1 MGSSKTKSFDEYL
14 KQHTSEKGTSFTHT
28 RIPDKKLNVFGG
40 LYSIPPNEQ
49 TEFMQ
54 KYYNHVFV
62 NGNIEHL
69 TEKQLIEDGPILIDI
84 DLNYD
89 SNITE
94 KQHTEEHIR
103 DMVMLYAEK
112 ISELMEIND
121 NSTVDVFVMEKNKV
135 NILEEK
141 TKDGIHVI
149 ICIKM
154 HKALQV
160 LLRNRVINEL
170 KQMWDDLP
178 VKNTWDNILDEGVT
192 KGFVNWQLYGSRKP
206 GHLAYLIK
214 YHYVLNYSV
223 NNYGWTILMKDL
235 SSFSTEKN
243 INKLSARYTNHI
255 VFNINERVKD
265 EFEKAKLTLT
275 KKQSSNTNNEKNQL
289 VLKSPGS
296 SCGRIKPGRKND
308 FHNINNETVLNEYLD
323 ELFQENTIT
332 SIKLKEIHNY
342 TMALPENYYG
352 PGSYNNWIRV
362 GWALS
367 NTNNSLFLT
376 WLKFSC
382 QEKCRDTLKSV
393 YGTFDWGCVSE
404 LYDMWTKFTENNTDG
419 LTSRSIMYWCKKD
432 ALDKYNEIK
441 KNTIDYFIEES
452 IKTGTEF
459 DIACV
464 LYNLYKDDFICQSIK
479 HNAWY
484 EYNNKHRWVPN
495 DEGTSLRIRISKEM
509 HQLYMDKTAQVM
521 CEMAQHDSTS
531 EIYEKLKKKG
541 TKLSEISNNLKRTGW
556 KNNIMKE
563 AKELF
568 YDNKF
573 MEKLDQNPYLLCC
586 NNYVLDFNNKTY
598 RIGQPDDYISKCT
611 NIDYIP
617 IDKIYSNNDLNTI
630 VKEIN
635 VFMEQLFPDEELKT
649 YMWEHAAS
657 TLIGTNHN
665 QTFNIYKGSGR
676 NGKSKF
682 VELMSHTLGDYKG
695 TVPITLI
702 TQKRNSIGSTSSEVA
717 QLNAIRYAVMQEPSK
732 GDKINEGI
740 MKEITGG
747 DPIQARAL
755 FKDTI
760 TFTPQFKLV
769 VCTNTDFEDMAND
782 DGTWRRIRMIDF
794 MAKML
799 EHPYEDPKFPKNDFP
814 YQFPIDKNLD
824 NKFKSWA
831 PVFMSMLVEKAFVL
845 QGLVNDCKTVM
856 ASSDKYRERQD
867 YFTSFAK
874 EKIQSK
880 TGDKIKKTELLETF
894 KRWYS
899 ANFGNKGVPAG
910 REIYEYMDKKFGEY
924 KGCWRNVSIIYDTDS
939 NDPLDEC

>member
-1 MGSSKTKSFDEYL
+1 MNSSKKSFDEYL
-14 KQHTSEKGTSFTHT
+14 KLHTAQKGIAFTHT
-28 RIPDKKLNVFGG
+28 RIPDKNLNVFGG
-40 LYSIPPNEQ
+40 AYNIASNEWDD
-49 TEFMQ
+49 FIQ
-54 KYYNHVFV
+54 KYYTHVFV
-62 NGNIEHL
+62 NGNMEYL
-69 TEKQLIEDGPILIDI
+69 TEKQLIENGPILIDI
-84 DLNYD
+84 DLRYEK
-89 SNITE
+89 SITE
-94 KQHTEEHIR
+94 KQHSEEHIR
-103 DMVMLYAEK
+103 DMVMLYADK
-112 ISELMEIND
+112 ISELMEIKDKSN
-121 NSTVDVFVMEKNKV
+121 VDVFVMEKNKV
-135 NILEEK
+135 NILEDK

-160 LLRNRVINEL
+160 LLRNKVLNEL

-178 VKNTWDNILDEGVT
+178 VTNTWDNILDEGVT

-206 GHLAYLIK
+206 AHLAYLIK
-214 YHYVLNYSV
+214 YHYVLNYSIE
-223 NNYGWTILMKDL
+223 NYGWTIEMKDL

-243 INKLSARYTNHI
+243 MKKLSAQYTEHI
-255 VFNINERVKD
+255 EFNMNERVKE
-265 EFEKAKLTLT
+265 EFEKAKLTLN
-275 KKQSSNTNNEKNQL
+275 KNKQSTNTTNGNNQSTAKT
-289 VLKSPGS
+289 PGS
-296 SCGRIKPGRKND
+296 SSGRIKLGRKND
-308 FHNINNETVLNEYLD
+308 FQDINSEVVLDEYLE
-323 ELFQENTIT
+323 ELFQDNTNT
-332 SIKLKEIHNY
+332 TIKLKEIHNY
-342 TMALPENYYG
+342 TMALPDTYYG

-367 NTNNSLFLT
+367 NTNHSLFLT

-382 QEKCRDTLKSV
+382 QENCRDTLKNAAGV
-393 YGTFDWGCVSE
+393 FDWGGGCVSE
-404 LYDMWTKFTENNTDG
+404 LYEMWSKFTENNTDG
-419 LTSRSIMYWCKKD
+419 LTSRSIMYWCKRD
-432 ALDKYNEIK
+432 ALEKYNEVK

-479 HNAWY
+479 HNSWY
-484 EYNNKHRWVPN
+484 EYNNKHRWVSN
-495 DEGTSLRIRISKEM
+495 DEGTSLRIRISKDM
-509 HQLYMDKTAQVM
+509 HQLFMDKTAEIM

-573 MEKLDQNPYLLCC
+573 MEKLDQNPYLLCF
-586 NNYVLDFNNKTY
+586 NNYVVDFKNKTY

-617 IDKIYSNNDLNTI
+617 PQEGNNIDTI
-630 VKEIN
+630 KEIN
-635 VFMEQLFPDEELKT
+635 EFMEQLFPNQELRT

-657 TLIGTNHN
+657 CLIGTNSN

-682 VELMSHTLGDYKG
+682 VELMGHALGDYKG

-794 MAKML
+794 MSKML
-799 EHPYEDPKFPKNDFP
+799 DTPYEDPKFPKSDFP

-824 NKFKSWA
+824 NKFKTWA
-831 PVFMSMLVEKAFVL
+831 PVFMSMLVEKAYVL

-880 TGDKIKKTELLETF
+880 MGEKIKKTELLETF

-899 ANFGNKGVPAG
+899 ANFGNKGTPAG
-910 REIYEYMDKKFGEY
+910 REVYEFMDKRFGEF
-924 KGCWRNVSIIYDTDS
+924 KGCWRNVCIIYDTDD

>member
-1 MGSSKTKSFDEYL
+1 MTSSKKSFDEYM
-14 KQHTSEKGTSFTHT
+14 KVHTAQKGSAFTHT
-28 RIPDKKLNVFGG
+28 RIPDKTLNIFGG
-40 LYSIPPNEQ
+40 LYNIASNEWND
-49 TEFMQ
+49 FI
-54 KYYNHVFV
+54 KRYYTHVFV
-62 NGNIEHL
+62 NGNMEYL
-69 TEKQLIEDGPILIDI
+69 TEKQLIENGPILIDI
-84 DLNYD
+84 DLRYD
-89 SNITE
+89 KSITQ

-112 ISELMEIND
+112 ISELVQIKD
-121 NSTVDVFVMEKNKV
+121 NSNVDVFVMEKNNV
-135 NILEEK
+135 NILEDK

-160 LLRNRVINEL
+160 LLRNKVIDEL
-170 KQMWDDLP
+170 RQIWDDLP
-178 VKNTWDNILDEGVT
+178 VTNTWDNILDEGVT

-206 GHLAYLIK
+206 AHLAYLIK

-223 NNYGWTILMKDL
+223 QNYGWSIQLKDL
-235 SSFSTEKN
+235 SSFSTEHN
-243 INKLSARYTNHI
+243 MEKLSAQYTDHI
-255 VFNINERVKD
+255 EFDIIERVKE
-265 EFEKAKLTLT
+265 EFEKAKTTLN
-275 KKQSSNTNNEKNQL
+275 KNKQPGNNTN
-289 VLKSPGS
+289 KSKPSATSPPGS
-296 SCGRIKPGRKND
+296 SSGKFKMGRKND
-308 FHNINNETVLNEYLD
+308 FQDINSELILDEYLT
-323 ELFQENTIT
+323 ELFQDNTNT
-332 SIKLKEIHNY
+332 SYKLKEIHNY
-342 TMALPENYYG
+342 TMALPASYYG
-352 PGSYNNWIRV
+352 SGSYNNWIRV

-367 NTNNSLFLT
+367 NTNHSLFLT
-376 WLKFSC
+376 WIKFSC
-382 QEKCRDTLKSV
+382 QENCRDTLRAAASGK
-393 YGTFDWGCVSE
+393 FDWSCISD
-404 LYDMWTKFTENNTDG
+404 LYEMWSKFTENNTDG
-419 LTSRSIMYWCKKD
+419 LTARSIMYWCKRD
-432 ALDKYNEIK
+432 ALDKYNDIK
-441 KNTIDYFIEES
+441 KNTIDHFIEES
-452 IKTGTEF
+452 IKTSTEF

-479 HNAWY
+479 HNSWY
-484 EYNNKHRWVPN
+484 EYNNKHRWVVN
-495 DEGTSLRIRISKEM
+495 DEGTSLRIRISKDM
-509 HQLYMDKTAQVM
+509 HQLYMDKTAEIM
-521 CEMAQHDSTS
+521 IEMAQHDSTS
-531 EIYEKLKKKG
+531 EAYEKLKKKG
-541 TKLSEISNNLKRTGW
+541 TRLSEISNNLKRTGW

-573 MEKLDQNPYLLCC
+573 IEKLDQNPYLLCF
-586 NNYVLDFNNKTY
+586 NNYVVDFRNKTY

-617 IDKIYSNNDLNTI
+617 PQEGNNIDTI
-630 VKEIN
+630 KEIN
-635 VFMEQLFPDEELKT
+635 EFMEQLFPNEELRT

-657 TLIGTNHN
+657 CLIGTNSN

-682 VELMSHTLGDYKG
+682 VELMGHALGDYKG

-794 MAKML
+794 MSKML
-799 EHPYEDPKFPKNDFP
+799 ENPYEDPKFPKNDFP

-824 NKFKSWA
+824 NKFKTWA
-831 PVFMSMLVEKAFVL
+831 PIFMSMLVEKAYVL

-880 TGDKIKKTELLETF
+880 TGEKIKKTELLETF

-910 REIYEYMDKKFGEY
+910 REVYEFMDKRFGEF
-924 KGCWRNVSIIYDTDS
+924 KGCWRNVCIIYDADD